1 MGLNSNK
8 MRIQGGPSGPE
19 TEVGYS
25 QLYVFDP
32 CPPIFILFTPP
43 IRLQWEHISL
53 TLKTKHV
60 FILHLLGDWELGIYT
75 ILIWV
80 VVTQEIMY
88 VRMCWIVHLMLVHFI
103 QFVYMCFTSVGKK
116 KPSLKFLDSFYP
128 CPKLAQEWP
137 WPSPPDVYYGNTLK
151 VGLSELSI
159 ICQCFSVF

>member
-116 KPSLKFLDSFYP
+116 K
-128 CPKLAQEWP
+128 
-137 WPSPPDVYYGNTLK
+137 
-151 VGLSELSI
+151 I
-159 ICQCFSVF
+159 